1 MNKKLTT
8 TTNAGT
14 EYATSAPET
23 NKLGK
28 ALFGKHS
35 KSNIIQFSDGI
46 YDESIADLIDE
57 IEEVA
62 SFSEGKI
69 VIYFSSNGGYV
80 TDMIKFIDYIEQCE
94 HSFEFVLCKD
104 SFSAGCFIPMLLAR
118 LEKFCTGDS
127 TIEVLPMLTFGLHV
141 SNSAEFD
148 LRKRRDT
155 RNHRRVNVVDEQVRN
170 EIDEFILTLCKEA
183 GLTEDDINLLSLG
196 EDLIYT
202 SDEFCEMLSMIGQY
216 NAEQHEIL
224 GMQEYIKEG
233 LDSGAISLDFIFE
246 FVDEIRKQKQD
257 IEKAM
262 TKKIKPKKT
271 KKEKTKKSKSE

>member
-1 MNKKLTT
+1 MNKKWTN
-8 TTNAGT
+8 TTNADT
-14 EYATSAPET
+14 EHTTSAPET

-28 ALFGKHS
+28 ALFGRQS

-148 LRKRRDT
+148 LRKRRDI

-196 EDLIYT
+196 EDLMYT
-202 SDEFCEMLSMIGQY
+202 SDEFCEMLSVIGQY

-233 LDSGAISLDFIFE
+233 LDSGVISLDFIFE

-262 TKKIKPKKT
+262 TEKIKPKKT

>member
-1 MNKKLTT
+1 MNKKWTT
-8 TTNAGT
+8 ITN
-14 EYATSAPET
+14 TSAEHSTAMPEA
-23 NKLGK
+23 NKLSK
-28 ALFGKHS
+28 ALFGRHS

-196 EDLIYT
+196 EDLMYT
-202 SDEFCEMLSMIGQY
+202 SDEFCEILSSIGQY

-224 GMQEYIKEG
+224 GMQEYIKNG
-233 LDSGAISLDFIFE
+233 LDSGEITLDFIIE
-246 FVDEIRKQKQD
+246 FVDEIRKQKQGF
-257 IEKAM
+257 EKAM
-262 TKKIKPKKT
+262 TESIKPV
-271 KKEKTKKSKSE
+271 KEKEEKSKKKK

>member
-1 MNKKLTT
+1 MNKKWTT
-8 TTNAGT
+8 TINTGT
-14 EYATSAPET
+14 EHTTSAPET

-28 ALFGKHS
+28 ALFGRHS

-170 EIDEFILTLCKEA
+170 EIDEFILSLCKEA
-183 GLTEDDINLLSLG
+183 KLTEDELNLLSLG
-196 EDLIYT
+196 EDLMYT
-202 SDEFCEMLSMIGQY
+202 SDEFCEMLSAIGQY
-216 NAEQHEIL
+216 NSEQHEIL

-233 LDSGAISLDFIFE
+233 LDSGIISLDFIFE

-257 IEKAM
+257 IKKAM
-262 TKKIKPKKT
+262 TEKIKPKKT

>member
-1 MNKKLTT
+1 MNKKWTT
-8 TTNAGT
+8 TTNDGT
-14 EYATSAPET
+14 EHTTSTPET

-28 ALFGKHS
+28 ALFGRHS

-170 EIDEFILTLCKEA
+170 EIDEFILSLCK
-183 GLTEDDINLLSLG
+183 
-196 EDLIYT
+196 
-202 SDEFCEMLSMIGQY
+202 
-216 NAEQHEIL
+216 
-224 GMQEYIKEG
+224 
-233 LDSGAISLDFIFE
+233 
-246 FVDEIRKQKQD
+246 
-257 IEKAM
+257 
-262 TKKIKPKKT
+262 
-271 KKEKTKKSKSE
+271 

>member
-1 MNKKLTT
+1 MNKKWTT
-8 TTNAGT
+8 TTNTDT
-14 EYATSAPET
+14 EHTTSAPET

-28 ALFGKHS
+28 ALFGRHS

-170 EIDEFILTLCKEA
+170 EIDEFILSLCKEA
-183 GLTEDDINLLSLG
+183 KLTEDELNLLSLG
-196 EDLIYT
+196 EDLMYT
-202 SDEFCEMLSMIGQY
+202 SDEFCEILSAIGQY
-216 NAEQHEIL
+216 NSEQHEIL

-233 LDSGAISLDFIFE
+233 LDSGVISLDFIFE

-257 IEKAM
+257 IKKAM
-262 TKKIKPKKT
+262 SEKIKP

>member
-1 MNKKLTT
+1 MNKKWTT
-8 TTNAGT
+8 TINTGAEHST
-14 EYATSAPET
+14 AMPEA
-23 NKLGK
+23 NKLNK
-28 ALFGKHS
+28 ALFVRHS

-183 GLTEDDINLLSLG
+183 GLTEGDINLLSLG
-196 EDLIYT
+196 EDLMYT
-202 SDEFCEMLSMIGQY
+202 SDEFCEMLSSIGQY

-224 GMQEYIKEG
+224 GMQEYIKNG
-233 LDSGAISLDFIFE
+233 LDSGEITLDFIIE
-246 FVDEIRKQKQD
+246 FVDEIKKQKD
-257 IEKAM
+257 FEKTTTEA
-262 TKKIKPKKT
+262 TKPKKKAKN
-271 KKEKTKKSKSE
+271 KKGEKSGI

>member
-1 MNKKLTT
+1 MNKKWTT
-8 TTNAGT
+8 TTNTGT
-14 EYATSAPET
+14 EHTTSAPET

-28 ALFGKHS
+28 ALFGRHS

-170 EIDEFILTLCKEA
+170 EIDEFILSLCKEA
-183 GLTEDDINLLSLG
+183 KLTEDELNLLSLG
-196 EDLIYT
+196 EDLMYT
-202 SDEFCEMLSMIGQY
+202 SDEFCEMLSAIGQY
-216 NAEQHEIL
+216 NSEQHEIL

-233 LDSGAISLDFIFE
+233 LDSGVISLDFIFE

-262 TKKIKPKKT
+262 TEIIKPKKT